1 MSRLVSAKELAPLLG
16 VDDKTVLKW
25 ARNGILPR
33 IVFSKRCVK
42 FDPDECKKAIEKRT
56 SYRIA

>member
-1 MSRLVSAKELAPLLG
+1 MGKLVSAKELAPLLD
-16 VDDKTVLKW
+16 VDDKTLLKW

-42 FDPDECKKAIEKRT
+42 FDPDECRKAIAKRT
-56 SYRIA
+56 SYTIA

>member
-1 MSRLVSAKELAPLLG
+1 MAKLVSAKELAPLLD
-16 VDDKTVLKW
+16 VDDKTLLKW

-42 FDPDECKKAIEKRT
+42 FDPEECKKAIEKRT
-56 SYRIA
+56 SYKID